1 MLTSWDQVRAW
12 IDDNNFKRWILYKD
26 NTKIDKILDSS
37 CFAVSDRDDKIAMTE
52 KYLRM
57 AGGRA
62 FACGY
67 ANAGKEDATIAEI
80 RLTEEATAGVGGSQQ
95 QPFNIGELRESITRE
110 IRAQI
115 KNEQY
120 EQEKAAFEKAK
131 KEFEDEKQSALGAII
146 HYFAP
151 IGQLMLQKRMGMPLR
166 QVAGVDADGQVHAK
180 PIVVDREPETQE
192 PETQEPQEQETQEQE
207 ASVWDVFTDEEG
219 DKIGALMAKWKKADP
234 DYLSLL
240 ESVVTMAVNGDEN
253 YTLAKR
259 FL

>member
-1 MLTSWDQVRAW
+1 MLTSWEQVRAW

-37 CFAVSDRDDKIAMTE
+37 CFAVSDREDKIAMTE

-62 FACGY
+62 YACGY

-80 RLTEEATAGVGGSQQ
+80 RLDEQPAAGVGGSMY
-95 QPFNIGELRESITRE
+95 PSIGELRDSLTRE

-115 KNEQY
+115 KAEEY
-120 EQEKAAFEKAK
+120 ERER
-131 KEFEDEKQSALGAII
+131 KEFENAKKQFEEEKQSALVAII

-151 IGQLMLQKRMGMPLR
+151 IGQLLMQKHLGGGALR
-166 QVAGVDADGQVHAK
+166 NVAGLDANEEVHAK

-192 PETQEPQEQETQEQE
+192 PETQEPQNEP
-207 ASVWDVFTDEEG
+207 SVWDVFTDEEG
-219 DKIGALMAKWKKADP
+219 DKIGELMAKWKKADP

-240 ESVVTMAVNGDEN
+240 ESVVTMAANGDSK
-253 YTLAKR
+253 YTMAKS

>member
-37 CFAVSDRDDKIAMTE
+37 CFAVSDREDKITMTE

-95 QPFNIGELRESITRE
+95 PPFNIGELRESITRE

-151 IGQLMLQKRMGMPLR
+151 IGQLMLQKHMGMPSR
-166 QVAGVDADGQVHAK
+166 NVAGVDTEEQVHAK
-180 PIVVDREPETQE
+180 PIVVDRKPDTQEPQNE
-192 PETQEPQEQETQEQE
+192 PETQEPQNEPL
-207 ASVWDVFTDEEG
+207 VWDVFTDEEG
-219 DKIGALMAKWKKADP
+219 DKIGELMAKWKKADP